1 MRSTSVSVADLEA
14 HAEVFGAV
22 VDEEDGEDLVVDDG
36 ADEVGD
42 AVHEGVEVE
51 GGVEGVGELV
61 EEVDLEGFDAN
72 FGVGGVGVEENRRGG
87 AVVAFEG
94 VFGWGRFG
102 GGGFGLL
109 RFGAVEAFC
118 FGLILPGGVGFGE
131 CFELSWVCG
140 ANVGRRFASR
150 MTHPSR

>member
-1 MRSTSVSVADLEA
+1 MADLEA

-22 VDEEDGEDLVVDDG
+22 VDEEDGEDFVVDDG

-61 EEVDLEGFDAN
+61 EEIDLEGFDAN
-72 FGVGGVGVEENRRGG
+72 FWVGGVRVEEYGRSG

-94 VFGWGRFG
+94 VFGSGRFG
-102 GGGFGLL
+102 GGGFGAL
-109 RFGAVEAFC
+109 R
-118 FGLILPGGVGFGE
+118 LGG
-131 CFELSWVCG
+131 
-140 ANVGRRFASR
+140 
-150 MTHPSR
+150 